1 LDRGLIPRCEFRVG
15 APACHIVHG
24 RNPAYLMGRPVLQAN
39 GASMSDSTTT
49 LPPGSWRPLAIVA
62 AASGLLLAG
71 TVALWAHYGTAV
83 FYEMIVA
90 GLVACF

>member
-1 LDRGLIPRCEFRVG
+1 
-15 APACHIVHG
+15 
-24 RNPAYLMGRPVLQAN
+24 
-39 GASMSDSTTT
+39 MSDSTTASPRSS
-49 LPPGSWRPLAIVA
+49 LRPFVMVA

-90 GLVACF
+90 GLMACF